1 VREFKLYKCD
11 GKLLK
16 GFSPRNNSISFGVK
30 KKKKFFWGSV
40 GNGLGMSITHPG
52 SHLPEPGP
60 DPKTGYLS
68 HLLSYLLG
76 LPCQPRVRT
85 RKSPYVPFK
94 AVLGTKQVRITQ
106 IGIISPDPSPA
117 LRLSNFWG
125 ATNLTGPSH
134 VCYLPHPLD
143 LLCSSSHAA
152 HLSEWPALQ
161 LPTPAFIPLC
171 T

>member
-1 VREFKLYKCD
+1 M
-11 GKLLK
+11 
-16 GFSPRNNSISFGVK
+16 
-30 KKKKFFWGSV
+30 

-52 SHLPEPGP
+52 SHLPGSGPLQVTYPGSHIPEPGP

-68 HLLSYLLG
+68 HLPSYLSG
-76 LPCQPRVRT
+76 LPCQPRVRR
-85 RKSPYVPFK
+85 RKSPYVSFK

-106 IGIISPDPSPA
+106 IGIISPDPLPA

-143 LLCSSSHAA
+143 LLCFSSHAA

-171 T
+171 TQSPSPEVLPSHLPQDSATQPGFP